1 MRHVVAFS
9 SIARWREE
17 VPEKSGH
24 VVSQPEEKS
33 VHIDYTAVISKSKSI
48 VPSLKVERM
57 HMHVHTHTHT
67 HTHTSHI

>member
-9 SIARWREE
+9 SIARWRGE

-24 VVSQPEEKS
+24 VVSQPEEGS

-48 VPSLKVERM
+48 GYLLK
-57 HMHVHTHTHT
+57 
-67 HTHTSHI
+67 S